1 MIPFY
6 YNPFFGNPYYKT
18 LDSVIPKL
26 ATMNVAN
33 STTTV
38 TFSICPKVWCRL
50 PKEGVIVLDVRQT
63 PDTAAASLPVYILPS
78 CSVSTAA
85 NTNALPL
92 VDAASKPIT
101 GSLLTAGNRYLI
113 YYNKCDN
120 VMQMMNYYVTA
131 AAE

>member
-1 MIPFY
+1 MYPFY
-6 YNPFFGNPYYKT
+6 SFTGNRYFRT

-33 STTTV
+33 STTAI

-50 PKEGVIVLDVRQT
+50 PKEGVIVLEVRQT
-63 PDTAAASLPVYILPS
+63 PDTTAASLPVSILPT

-85 NTNALPL
+85 NTNAIPL

-101 GSLLTAGNRYLI
+101 GSTLTAGNRYLI

-120 VMQMMNYYVTA
+120 VMQMMNYFVTA
-131 AAE
+131 PAA